1 MKHLRLQHVIIIAL
15 VVAATG
21 CASYPPLSPISEAL
35 PTGVTITDTRRMIE
49 LKGPITPPDAAG
61 LIFYPGGLVEPEAY
75 VSLLAPVA
83 EAGFP
88 VIIAKMPLDL
98 AVTAPNRGA
107 DLLDGYLAGESVTR
121 LWALGGHSLGGAMAA
136 RFIAREADSYPTVR
150 GLILLGAYPP
160 ESDSLAGTG
169 RSVLSI
175 WASEDGLATEKD
187 RKETQRLLP
196 EHAQIEII
204 DGGNHAGFGEY
215 GPQRGDGERL
225 IPLGR
230 QHAEVQELIKRF
242 LDDMG
247 CISDC
252 RAVDGLIN

>member
-1 MKHLRLQHVIIIAL
+1 MIIA
-15 VVAATG
+15 AALAAAG
-21 CASYPPLSPISEAL
+21 CASYPPLSPVSEAL
-35 PTGVTITDTRRMIE
+35 PTGVTVTDTRRMIE
-49 LKGPITPPDAAG
+49 LRGPVTPPDAAG

-83 EAGFP
+83 QAGFP

-98 AVTAPNRGA
+98 AVTAPNRAA
-107 DLLDGYLAGESVTR
+107 DLLDGYPAGESVTR

-136 RFIAREADSYPTVR
+136 RFIARRADSYPTVR

-160 ESDSLAGTG
+160 ESDSLARTG

-175 WASEDGLATEKD
+175 WASEDGLATEQD
-187 RKETQRLLP
+187 REKTLRLLP
-196 EHAQIEII
+196 GHARIEII

-225 IPLGR
+225 IPLEQ
-230 QHAEVQELIKRF
+230 QHAEVQQLIIRF

-247 CISDC
+247 CRSDC
-252 RAVDGLIN
+252 RAPDGLIN